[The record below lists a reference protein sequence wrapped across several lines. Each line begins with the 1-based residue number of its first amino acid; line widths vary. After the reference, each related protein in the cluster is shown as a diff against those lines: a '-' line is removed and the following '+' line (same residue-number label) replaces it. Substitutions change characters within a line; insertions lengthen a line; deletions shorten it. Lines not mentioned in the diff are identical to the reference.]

1 MDAQT
6 LVATYGTAGVTILIL
21 LAIIRAIWAD
31 LRETRAQMRT
41 DQAAM
46 LPALQAATSAVTNA
60 LEESIRS
67 RAIAERERR

>member
-31 LRETRAQMRT
+31 LRETREQMRT